1 MATVLLLFAMS
12 GWAWVA
18 FTFALLDT
26 LPVAVGFHDHL
37 HRGDPVMRE
46 VSKRQDI
53 VLPDLVQVPWHP
65 GNEGKKTQR

>member
-26 LPVAVGFHDHL
+26 LPVAVGFTTISTVVI
-37 HRGDPVMRE
+37 P
-46 VSKRQDI
+46 S
-53 VLPDLVQVPWHP
+53 
-65 GNEGKKTQR
+65 